1 MSPRVGMGVV
11 DVKNVSSFSCGES
24 NSVSVVQPISLVSIP
39 TDPLRFCVSLPR
51 RRVMGRGTEIF
62 SRTCC
67 DRPPAGKAVNKKNL
81 LCDVQCIL
89 KEQVDRDSNICF
101 LDENEVYV

>member
-1 MSPRVGMGVV
+1 
-11 DVKNVSSFSCGES
+11 
-24 NSVSVVQPISLVSIP
+24 
-39 TDPLRFCVSLPR
+39 
-51 RRVMGRGTEIF
+51 MGRGTEIF